1 MEIIIVKCLVDNYS
15 YIIFDKKTLLAVVV
29 DPSEADNIINEINKN
44 NLEIKYIFNTH
55 HHYDHV
61 GGNKKLKE
69 KYNCKVVGFEKDKSR
84 IPEIDITLKD
94 NQKWKNELFEC
105 LILHIPGHTSGH
117 ICIYINELKALF
129 TGDTL
134 FSLGCGRIF
143 EGTYKEMYE
152 SLNKLKKFPLDTRIY
167 CGHEYTKKNSDFCLS
182 IDSKNPRLI
191 NKINEINE
199 NIQNG
204 NPTIPSILGEELECN
219 IFLRSDNIEI
229 QKQLGVNKGNSIE
242 EFTKL
247 RDLKD
252 NF

>member
-94 NQKWKNELFEC
+94 NQKWENDLFEC
-105 LILHIPGHTSGH
+105 
-117 ICIYINELKALF
+117 
-129 TGDTL
+129 
-134 FSLGCGRIF
+134 
-143 EGTYKEMYE
+143 
-152 SLNKLKKFPLDTRIY
+152 
-167 CGHEYTKKNSDFCLS
+167 
-182 IDSKNPRLI
+182 
-191 NKINEINE
+191 
-199 NIQNG
+199 
-204 NPTIPSILGEELECN
+204 
-219 IFLRSDNIEI
+219 
-229 QKQLGVNKGNSIE
+229 
-242 EFTKL
+242 
-247 RDLKD
+247 
-252 NF
+252 